1 MRAHLSLSPDATS
14 RLAVTSQGQRVESD
28 RSCHTLRV
36 RCRYRSPLGNDV
48 RGEYIDGSLVMIP
61 SPTRDHQQVSF
72 NLASVLKKV
81 APAGVDVAVAWAW
94 RPDVDEFVPD
104 VVVFDTTTENA
115 RLTATP
121 HLTVEVLSTDR
132 GTDLIR
138 KFRKYADAD
147 LPRYWIVDLGETG
160 PDVVT
165 YELREGVF
173 VETGRH
179 RGDTEVI
186 LDVGPMTVTFTPNK
200 LLT

>member
-1 MRAHLSLSPDATS
+1 MNGTMAATEQ
-14 RLAVTSQGQRVESD
+14 LD
-28 RSCHTLRV
+28 RMPMSWA
-36 RCRYRSPLGNDV
+36 RYEALGNDV

-94 RPDVDEFVPD
+94 KPDVDEFVPD
-104 VVVFDTTTENA
+104 VVVFDTTTENV

-132 GTDLIR
+132 GTDLNR
-138 KFRKYADAD
+138 KFRKYADAG

-160 PDVVT
+160 PDVDT

-173 VETGRH
+173 IETGRH
-179 RGDTEVI
+179 RGDTEVS
-186 LDVGPMTVTFTPNK
+186 LGVGPMTVTFTPSN